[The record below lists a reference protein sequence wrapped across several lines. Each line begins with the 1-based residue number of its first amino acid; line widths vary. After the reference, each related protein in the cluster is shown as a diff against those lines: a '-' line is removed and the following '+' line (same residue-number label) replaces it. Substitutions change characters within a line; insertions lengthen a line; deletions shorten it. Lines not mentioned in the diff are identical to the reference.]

1 MRFSDAAAPVLTTER
16 GGVLVMVAVWL
27 PVLLIF
33 LMFVIEV
40 GNWFEHK
47 RHLQLQ
53 ADAGAFAGGGLF
65 NACFVDAA
73 GGSAAIE
80 SEARRY
86 AGDPLWAGG
95 LGSSVYNSQIG
106 GSNRGLVTVRINR
119 KTYEKGGPGPDDTIE
134 SGPCSAKMVDVK
146 MTEADLPWFFK
157 LNVVPAINAH
167 ARVQIQQKESSAGAL
182 PVGVP
187 DNNPLS
193 GAAIYIDE
201 ANSNSV
207 LAIQPLTK
215 GGAVVR
221 NGQNLTEWSTAAA
234 PVNVSSSRTGVV
246 IALTG
251 LASWT
256 PSGTLSQICNQ
267 VLVECYDGAD
277 VGPWTGLSFIHGYS
291 AAGVGTPAAPIVRDA
306 ILYNQSC
313 FDDSGPY
320 FLLHA
325 GCSVGVKAKIDF
337 GAIAG
342 TDPSAAP
349 PGGINAAVKVDGLGC
364 PTSGQNPKGCGM
376 IYNTSGANAGYWTT
390 DGSGAAS
397 CAPGCYPVIPADG
410 VSHFIDLNWGTNVSR
425 LVTGT
430 LSGIQRSYAAGAGS
444 DPVEYISVSEI
455 GPGANSLTLGSHN
468 LSVTIGVKSSLQQNS
483 TDPNDPAVAL
493 KVLGSQTQAIDCDP
507 GAGTNLRYELGN
519 GCTPTYALNKGT
531 PCQAYQYYVFPQS
544 EPWLCTRTQTG
555 GAVGQVHD
563 GMLDRT
569 QGGVNS
575 CINPINWTDV
585 NGDGKVTVPE
595 DIPEGDPRIIPVF
608 VTPFGSFS
616 GSGNAV
622 VPITNF
628 ASFYVTGFSKQGGG
642 QGDPCP
648 GADPVPTK
656 TGGYIVGH
664 FIKYVESINTG
675 GGGSACDFSAFGT
688 CVAVLTQ

>member
-1 MRFSDAAAPVLTTER
+1 VRLSDIASPLFSEER
-16 GGVLVMVAVWL
+16 GGVLVMVAIWL

-33 LMFVIEV
+33 LMFVVEV

-65 NACFVDAA
+65 NQCFSDSAS
-73 GGSAAIE
+73 GNAAIE
-80 SEARRY
+80 NEARRY
-86 AGDPLWAGG
+86 AGDPGWVGPLGASAYNAQVGG
-95 LGSSVYNSQIG
+95 A
-106 GSNRGLVTVRINR
+106 NRGLVTVRINR
-119 KTYEKGGPGPDDTIE
+119 KTYEVSGPGPDDTIE
-134 SGPCSAKMVDVK
+134 QGPCDAKMVDVK
-146 MTEADLPWFFK
+146 MTEADLPWFFR
-157 LNVVPAINAH
+157 LSLVPAINAH

-193 GAAIYIDE
+193 GAVIYIDE

-221 NGQNLTEWSTAAA
+221 NGQNLTEWSTTAA
-234 PVNVSSSRTGVV
+234 PVNLSSSSTGVV

-277 VGPWTGLSFIHGYS
+277 LGPWTGLSFIHGYS
-291 AAGVGTPAAPIVRDA
+291 TAGVGTPITPIVRDA
-306 ILYNQSC
+306 ILYNQGC

-320 FLLHA
+320 FLLNA

-337 GAIAG
+337 GPIVG
-342 TDPSAAP
+342 PNPSAAP
-349 PGGINAAVKVDGLGC
+349 PNGVNAVVKVNGLGC
-364 PTSGQNPKGCGM
+364 PTSGQNPKGCTM
-376 IYNTSGANAGYWTT
+376 VYNVTGANAGYWTT
-390 DGSGAAS
+390 NGAGSAS
-397 CAPGCYPVIPADG
+397 CAPNCYPVIPADG
-410 VSHFIDLNWGTNVSR
+410 SAHVVDLNWATTVSR

-430 LSGIQRSYAAGAGS
+430 LSGVHRSYAAGAGS

-455 GPGANSLTLGSHN
+455 GPGANSLSFGSHN
-468 LSVTIGVKSSLQQNS
+468 LSVTIGVLSSLQQNS
-483 TDPNDPAVAL
+483 TDPNAPAVAL

-507 GAGTNLRYELGN
+507 GTGTNLRYELGN

-531 PCQAYQYYVFPQS
+531 PCQAYQYYVFPQT

-585 NGDGKVTVPE
+585 DGDGKVTVPE

-648 GADPVPTK
+648 GADPVPNK

-675 GGGSACDFSAFGT
+675 GGGALCDFSAFGT
-688 CVAVLTQ
+688 CVAVLTE

>member
-1 MRFSDAAAPVLTTER
+1 VRLSDLASPVVTTER
-16 GGVLVMVAVWL
+16 GGVLVMFAVWL
-27 PVLLIF
+27 PLLLVF
-33 LMFVIEV
+33 LMFVVEV

-47 RHLQLQ
+47 RHLQMQ

-65 NACFVDAA
+65 NACFLDAA
-73 GGSAAIE
+73 SGSAAVE

-95 LGSSVYNSQIG
+95 LGSSAYNSQIG

-157 LNVVPAINAH
+157 LDVVPAINAH
-167 ARVQIQQKESSAGAL
+167 ARVEIQQKESSAGAL

-187 DNNPLS
+187 DNNPIS
-193 GAAIYIDE
+193 GAAIFIDE

-207 LAIQPLTK
+207 LAVQPLTK
-215 GGAVVR
+215 AGAVFR
-221 NGQNLTEWSTAAA
+221 NGQNLTEWSSAAA

-246 IALTG
+246 IALSG

-256 PSGTLSQICNQ
+256 PSGTLSEICNQ

-277 VGPWTGLSFIHGYS
+277 VGPWTGLNFIRGYS
-291 AAGVGTPAAPIVRDA
+291 TAGAGSPTAPIVRDA
-306 ILYNQSC
+306 ILYNQTC

-325 GCSVGVKAKIDF
+325 GCFVGVKAKIDF
-337 GAIAG
+337 GPIAG
-342 TDPSAAP
+342 ADPSLP
-349 PGGINAAVKVDGLGC
+349 PAQGGINAQVKVDRVGTSC
-364 PTSGQNPKGCGM
+364 PNSGQDPKGCNM
-376 IYNTSGANAGYWTT
+376 TYNTTGPNAGYWTT
-390 DGSGAAS
+390 NGSNG
-397 CAPGCYPVIPADG
+397 YPLMAADG
-410 VSHFIDLNWGTNVSR
+410 FAHPISLNWGTNVGSR
-425 LVTGT
+425 VTGT
-430 LSGIQRSYAAGAGS
+430 IAAVQRSYSAGAGS
-444 DPVEYISVSEI
+444 DPVEYITVSEF

-507 GAGTNLRYELGN
+507 GAGTNLRYELAN

-531 PCQAYQYYVFPQS
+531 PCQAYQYYVFPQTES
-544 EPWLCTRTQTG
+544 WLCTRTQTG

-563 GMLDRT
+563 GMLERT

-575 CINPINWTDV
+575 CINPINWADIS
-585 NGDGKVTVPE
+585 GDGKVTVPE

-675 GGGSACDFSAFGT
+675 GGGSACDFNAFGT

>member
-1 MRFSDAAAPVLTTER
+1 
-16 GGVLVMVAVWL
+16 MVAIWL

-33 LMFVIEV
+33 LMFVVEV

-65 NACFVDAA
+65 NQCFSDSAS
-73 GGSAAIE
+73 GNAAIE
-80 SEARRY
+80 NEARRY
-86 AGDPLWAGG
+86 AGDPGWVGPLGASAYNAQVGG
-95 LGSSVYNSQIG
+95 A
-106 GSNRGLVTVRINR
+106 NRGLVTVRINR
-119 KTYEKGGPGPDDTIE
+119 KTYEVSGPGPDDTIE
-134 SGPCSAKMVDVK
+134 QGPCDAKMVDVK
-146 MTEADLPWFFK
+146 MTEADLPWFFR
-157 LNVVPAINAH
+157 LSLVPAINAH

-193 GAAIYIDE
+193 GAVIYIDE

-221 NGQNLTEWSTAAA
+221 NGQNLTEWSTTAA
-234 PVNVSSSRTGVV
+234 PVNLSSSRTGVV

-277 VGPWTGLSFIHGYS
+277 LGPWTGLSFIHGYS
-291 AAGVGTPAAPIVRDA
+291 TAGVGTPITPIVRDA
-306 ILYNQSC
+306 ILYNQGC

-320 FLLHA
+320 FLLNA

-337 GAIAG
+337 GPIVG
-342 TDPSAAP
+342 PNPSAAP
-349 PGGINAAVKVDGLGC
+349 PNGVNAVVKVNGLGC
-364 PTSGQNPKGCGM
+364 PTSGQNPKGCTM
-376 IYNTSGANAGYWTT
+376 VYNVTGANAGYWTT
-390 DGSGAAS
+390 NGAGSAS
-397 CAPGCYPVIPADG
+397 CAPNCYPVIPADG
-410 VSHFIDLNWGTNVSR
+410 SAHVVDLNWATTVSR

-430 LSGIQRSYAAGAGS
+430 LSGVHRSYAAGAGS

-455 GPGANSLTLGSHN
+455 GPGANSLSFGSHN
-468 LSVTIGVKSSLQQNS
+468 LSVTIGVLSSLQQNS
-483 TDPNDPAVAL
+483 TDPNAPAVAL

-507 GAGTNLRYELGN
+507 GTGTNLRYELGN

-531 PCQAYQYYVFPQS
+531 PCQAYQYYVFPQT

-585 NGDGKVTVPE
+585 DGDGKVTVPE

-648 GADPVPTK
+648 GADPVPNK

-675 GGGSACDFSAFGT
+675 GGGALCDFSAFGT
-688 CVAVLTQ
+688 CVAVLTE